1 MNRKKRKISALAILC
16 FVVGLFLYLV
26 GIVLL
31 FSSSL
36 RNVPFFK
43 SFFLNVTFTID
54 LINKLKIIGGLLFAI
69 GFIIFMIAVVL
80 LYKNNNVMDNARN
93 LIIEGKADV
102 ITLIV
107 MTYVMIFMVVIC
119 LIYDELV
126 GALLFGITIVIQSV
140 LNSLLI
146 SYYSKMYK
154 KK

>member
-1 MNRKKRKISALAILC
+1 MNRKKRKISVLAILC
-16 FVVGLFLYLV
+16 FVIGLLLYLI

-36 RNVPFFK
+36 RSVPIFE
-43 SFFLNVTFTID
+43 SFFFNVEFTTE
-54 LINKLKIIGGLLFAI
+54 LLNKLKLLGGLLFVI

-80 LYKNNNVMDNARN
+80 LYKKNEVMDNSRN

-102 ITLIV
+102 ITLVV
-107 MTYVMIFMVVIC
+107 MTYVMIFMVVVC
-119 LIYDELV
+119 LVYDELI
-126 GALLFGITIVIQSV
+126 GALLFGVTIVIQSV

-146 SYYSKMYK
+146 AYYSKMYK